1 MTKPGHEGAST
12 PSTLLIPAIL
22 LLVFCLAPM
31 VEGII
36 RMLANGEL
44 SRLSEPEVRTQLS
57 ALLSNRVL
65 ALTALSLSTATI
77 ATMVAIP
84 LAYRLASASRWWR
97 AIFLL
102 VVLIGLA
109 MSEPMLELAATTF
122 AESSAFYNSSLLSR
136 QAVAMAGMLLRAL
149 PLAIL
154 ILYPAF
160 RQVDPRLLE
169 VARTM
174 GASPARVLSTLVLPM
189 ERGAIAGAWLAI
201 FIFALGSF
209 LLAQLHDAPHHW
221 TLIVLDHEPGLS
233 VVAAVVALVL
243 LATLSAIAMWMSS
256 TTRGASR
263 G

>member
-65 ALTALSLSTATI
+65 ALTALSLATATI

-84 LAYRLASASRWWR
+84 LAYRLASASRWWH

-102 VVLIGLA
+102 VV
-109 MSEPMLELAATTF
+109 
-122 AESSAFYNSSLLSR
+122 
-136 QAVAMAGMLLRAL
+136 
-149 PLAIL
+149 
-154 ILYPAF
+154 
-160 RQVDPRLLE
+160 
-169 VARTM
+169 
-174 GASPARVLSTLVLPM
+174 
-189 ERGAIAGAWLAI
+189 
-201 FIFALGSF
+201 
-209 LLAQLHDAPHHW
+209 
-221 TLIVLDHEPGLS
+221 
-233 VVAAVVALVL
+233 
-243 LATLSAIAMWMSS
+243 
-256 TTRGASR
+256 
-263 G
+263 